1 MDVNKYKEDNLHC
14 YKIVGGKPEGNAAT
28 APLENSQ
35 ERLHAYLDWAKALLE
50 GYTIYGLLRYTPD
63 LVAKPFTDS
72 VTNANWIYNVVS
84 NDFTGLGVDKGF
96 EGSSANKDASITS
109 LLFKLSSPEQ
119 LKGMPED
126 MFGDFASHVSF
137 FGLQSG
143 REESAKQFLSTS
155 DSPNLSKWLQPDE
168 IFIHITVG
176 KEQGYY
182 DAFLVKSGND
192 IDQKMNQLQE

>member
-1 MDVNKYKEDNLHC
+1 MDVNKYIEGNLHC
-14 YKIVGGKPEGNAAT
+14 YKLVAGKPAGDAAALT
-28 APLENSQ
+28 DNSQ
-35 ERLHAYLDWAKALLE
+35 ERLHTYLDWAKVLLE
-50 GYTIYGLLRYTPD
+50 GSNKYSLLRYTPD
-63 LVAKPFTDS
+63 LVAKPFTHS

-96 EGSSANKDASITS
+96 EGSSANKEASITS

-119 LKGMPED
+119 LKNLPED

-143 REESAKQFLSTS
+143 REESTKHFLSTN
-155 DSPNLSKWLQPDE
+155 DSPDLGNWLQPDE

-182 DAFLVKSGND
+182 DAFLVKAGKD
-192 IDQKMNQLQE
+192 ISDKLDKLQV